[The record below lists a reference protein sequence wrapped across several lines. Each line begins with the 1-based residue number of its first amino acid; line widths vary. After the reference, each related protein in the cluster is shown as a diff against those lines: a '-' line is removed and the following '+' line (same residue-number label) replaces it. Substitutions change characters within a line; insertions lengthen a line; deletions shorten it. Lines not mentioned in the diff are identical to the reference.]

1 MFESTSKICVV
12 LRLMLPDCNDT
23 CTSACFCILCWIWY
37 LGPVFPPVLARLT
50 GVKLK
55 CFSSSYDTFISCG
68 IFFFLIHYWA
78 TIPQQVTVTKLWTW
92 FWHMLSEDLKRTKMS
107 CMTEMQLFDEKKSRQ
122 DEKQEKKKILSWAW
136 KKKFLYYWKQKLF
149 LQPFEDDGKTEED
162 GAVRDVFCK
171 MTPDFLR

>member
-1 MFESTSKICVV
+1 
-12 LRLMLPDCNDT
+12 
-23 CTSACFCILCWIWY
+23 
-37 LGPVFPPVLARLT
+37 
-50 GVKLK
+50 
-55 CFSSSYDTFISCG
+55 
-68 IFFFLIHYWA
+68 
-78 TIPQQVTVTKLWTW
+78 
-92 FWHMLSEDLKRTKMS
+92 
-107 CMTEMQLFDEKKSRQ
+107 MTEMQLFDEKKSRQ